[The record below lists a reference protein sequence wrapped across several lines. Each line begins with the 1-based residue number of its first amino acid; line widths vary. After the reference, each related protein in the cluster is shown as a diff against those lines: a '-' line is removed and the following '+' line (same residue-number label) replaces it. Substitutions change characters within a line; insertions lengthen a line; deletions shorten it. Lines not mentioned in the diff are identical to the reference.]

1 MLRPGTAFKLHGD
14 EDQAADAGP
23 VAKQPPIQG
32 EVVAMVPVQQPKT
45 PAAAGKQATM
55 QPKQTASL
63 QERAMARE
71 RDQQRKG
78 AGTID
83 IADLGGAG
91 FKEAQQKIVGK
102 SGSGA
107 GGGGGGSASE
117 GPPPPPSFA
126 QDRAGRGKGKGKGQ
140 QSQTG
145 QGAPGKRKEATS
157 RGNDAERAQPA
168 HKSPKR
174 G

>member
-1 MLRPGTAFKLHGD
+1 MLSAQLLHRLGLHRLGLLLTGPLLGGGW
-14 EDQAADAGP
+14 QAAFSPFTSTPRP
-23 VAKQPPIQG
+23 VAPQY
-32 EVVAMVPVQQPKT
+32 VWRR
-45 PAAAGKQATM
+45 
-55 QPKQTASL
+55 
-63 QERAMARE
+63 ERAMARE
-71 RDQQRKG
+71 RDQQQKG
-78 AGTID
+78 AGTAD
-83 IADLGGAG
+83 IADLGGDV
-91 FKEAQQKIVGK
+91 FKVAQQKIVGT

-107 GGGGGGSASE
+107 GGGGGGSASD

-126 QDRAGRGKGKGKGQ
+126 QERADQGKGKGKGQ